1 MTSKGPSPVTHDD
14 VGDHARDD
22 AAVAASGRRA
32 LIGAGVIGAVLAITG
47 GQRVSAAVSPA
58 AVTPAVGAPTGV
70 EAELLEFAM
79 RLELSIRDLYDAA
92 IDAGGLVDV
101 AVAMREQHEAYAQGL
116 AAFTGLSARGRNDDV
131 YDSLEGDFA
140 VADDVEV
147 ALAAYD
153 VESIAAATH
162 TELIRLVERADVAA
176 LLGSI
181 AVVESRHCA
190 VLADAA
196 GLGDDLDA
204 LLVND
209 AEPLLPEDLS

>member
-14 VGDHARDD
+14 VGDHAPHD
-22 AAVAASGRRA
+22 AAAALSGRRA
-32 LIGAGVIGAVLAITG
+32 LIGAGVVGAVLAITG
-47 GQRVSAAVSPA
+47 GHRVSAGAFPA
-58 AVTPAVGAPTGV
+58 SGAPTGA

-79 RLELSIRDLYDAA
+79 RLELTIRDLYDAA
-92 IDAGGLVDV
+92 IDADVLVDV
-101 AVAMREQHEAYAQGL
+101 AGPMREQHEAYAQGL

-131 YDSLEGDFA
+131 FDSLEADFA
-140 VADDVEV
+140 AGDDTQV

-153 VESIAAATH
+153 LESIAVATH

-176 LLGSI
+176 LLASI
-181 AVVESRHCA
+181 AAVEARHCA